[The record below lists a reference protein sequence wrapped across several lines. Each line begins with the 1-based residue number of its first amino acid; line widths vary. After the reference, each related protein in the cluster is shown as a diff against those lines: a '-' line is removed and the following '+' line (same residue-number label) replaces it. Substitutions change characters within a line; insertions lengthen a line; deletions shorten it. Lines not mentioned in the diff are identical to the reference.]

1 MHMHQDSKPHLCVT
15 CGASFTLKGKFE
27 LFNRGR
33 NYVKSRLRLRTLFYI
48 SYKFLIFSGNLNRH
62 KKVKHGITES
72 VETSEE
78 EAAKIL
84 NEMSSNNKRHADHF
98 AEDSYD
104 GFTGDGFSGEGGEG
118 ADDPGSSPSITPNK
132 KKRKS
137 TPRKTIPTVKTLEGE
152 GVDGFND
159 VDSVA
164 WPGDEIVPGGPRTVI
179 AGGMAVTI
187 TGNKAAEDTDGDDD
201 IDGDIADGNSTDFPG
216 SENLESAKDDTQ
228 FLDSL
233 HGASDQSKDGIPTD
247 EESSESVD
255 VQRKNLAT
263 LIAKKFKPPLK
274 A

>member
-1 MHMHQDSKPHLCVT
+1 MHQDSKPHLCVT
-15 CGASFTLKGKFE
+15 CGASFTLKGKFLNLYLVMAKIKSNIYAE
-27 LFNRGR
+27 EFLVPCFLKLIWLF
-33 NYVKSRLRLRTLFYI
+33 L
-48 SYKFLIFSGNLNRH
+48 GNLNRH
-62 KKVKHGITES
+62 KKVKHGITEP

-84 NEMSSNNKRHADHF
+84 NAMSSNNKRHAEHF

-104 GFTGDGFSGEGGEG
+104 GFTGDGFSAEGGDG
-118 ADDPGSSPSITPNK
+118 AEDPGSSPSITPNK

-137 TPRKTIPTVKTLEGE
+137 TPRKTIPTVKTLDGE
-152 GVDGFND
+152 GVDGFNG
-159 VDSVA
+159 VGSVA

-187 TGNKAAEDTDGDDD
+187 TGNKAAEDTDGDED
-201 IDGDIADGNSTDFPG
+201 IEGDAAEANGDFPG
-216 SENLESAKDDTQ
+216 SENLDSMNKEDTQ
-228 FLDSL
+228 LDSI

-274 A
+274 T

>member
-1 MHMHQDSKPHLCVT
+1 M
-15 CGASFTLKGKFE
+15 LKNFCRMFRKTNFVI
-27 LFNRGR
+27 L
-33 NYVKSRLRLRTLFYI
+33 
-48 SYKFLIFSGNLNRH
+48 GNLNRH
-62 KKVKHGITES
+62 KKVKHGIMEP

-84 NEMSSNNKRHADHF
+84 NAMSSNNNKRHAEHF

-104 GFTGDGFSGEGGEG
+104 GFTGDGFSAEGGDG

-137 TPRKTIPTVKTLEGE
+137 TPRKTIPTVKTLDGE
-152 GVDGFND
+152 GVDGFN
-159 VDSVA
+159 
-164 WPGDEIVPGGPRTVI
+164 GLIVPGGPRTVI

-187 TGNKAAEDTDGDDD
+187 TGNKAAEDTNGDED
-201 IDGDIADGNSTDFPG
+201 IDGDAAETNGDFPG
-216 SENLESAKDDTQ
+216 SENLECINKEDTQ
-228 FLDSL
+228 LDSI

-274 A
+274 T